1 MLLCDGNRYNANGKD
16 LNRNF
21 PDLFR
26 NGKTNGPLEP
36 ETSAISRWV
45 SQTQFV
51 LSAGL
56 HGGAL
61 VASYPF
67 DNKGNAGILTN
78 FVGYQESA
86 TPDDDVFRHLATSY
100 SFNHRRM
107 RNAPPCFPGDNA
119 FPNGTTNGYNIEL
132 GIFAQK

>member
-1 MLLCDGNRYNANGKD
+1 
-16 LNRNF
+16 
-21 PDLFR
+21 LFR
-26 NGKTNGPLEP
+26 GGKTNGPLEA
-36 ETSAISRWV
+36 ETAAVSRWIQ
-45 SQTQFV
+45 QTQFV

-67 DNKGNAGILTN
+67 DNKANGGILTN
-78 FVGYQESA
+78 FVGYQASL

-107 RNAPPCFPGDNA
+107 RNAAPCFPGDST
-119 FPNGTTNGYNIEL
+119 FPNGTTNGYAYEYLPIVKAPLNIL
-132 GIFAQK
+132 FAKKFHFF